1 MTRARTKQLQD
12 AISAFVMRIWDD
24 NQLYNVGGAKNNS
37 LKTPC
42 TILQSDLS
50 SSSAPPC
57 TIQLAECGRYIHEE
71 MHERESSTNEKIHAW
86 PGSMLGGS

>member
-42 TILQSDLS
+42 TILQSDRSLLL
-50 SSSAPPC
+50 C
-57 TIQLAECGRYIHEE
+57 DVLVWVGRQLRVFGARINCSLLTGVY
-71 MHERESSTNEKIHAW
+71 S
-86 PGSMLGGS
+86 PLL